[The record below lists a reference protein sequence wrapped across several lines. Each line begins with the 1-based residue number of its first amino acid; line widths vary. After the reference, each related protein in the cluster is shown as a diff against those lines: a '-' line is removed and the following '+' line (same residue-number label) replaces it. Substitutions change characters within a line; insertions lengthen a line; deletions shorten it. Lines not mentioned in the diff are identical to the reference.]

1 MLRALTLSLSARG
14 YDVSTAEDGA
24 RGLSQ
29 VAELAP
35 DVIVLDLGL
44 PDLDGMNIIRAVR
57 GYSRTPIVVLSGR
70 SSSRD
75 KVDALEAGA
84 DDYVTKPFNVN
95 ELVARLRA
103 ATRRAGIDE
112 MTAPIHIGPSR
123 INLAAKTV
131 ERTGADGEPERVTLA
146 SAGHFAQP
154 PRPADRPEPAPDR
167 TSRSGRTHR
176 GQLPADLHGPAAA
189 QARTRTKPPPAPA
202 DRTRH
207 GLPLPAM
214 TRPIAAGRP
223 PASSRHRRCATP
235 ERPCLEHRREPS
247 RRPRRLP

>member
-1 MLRALTLSLSARG
+1 VSTHVLLVEDEPAMLRALTLSLAARG

-24 RGLSQ
+24 TGLSQ

-112 MTAPIHIGPSR
+112 KTAPIHIGPSR

-131 ERTGADGEPERVTLA
+131 ERTGPDGEPERVTLTPTEWHLLDILL
-146 SAGHFAQP
+146 SHP
-154 PRPADRPEPAPDR
+154 
-167 TSRSGRTHR
+167 GRLIGQSQLLTALR
-176 GQLPADLHGPAAA
+176 GQDGHTEGSYLRIYMA
-189 QARTRTKPPPAPA
+189 QL
-202 DRTRH
+202 RH
-207 GLPLPAM
+207 K
-214 TRPIAAGRP
+214 
-223 PASSRHRRCATP
+223 
-235 ERPCLEHRREPS
+235 LEQEPS
-247 RRPRRLP
+247 RPRHLLTEPGMGYRYQP